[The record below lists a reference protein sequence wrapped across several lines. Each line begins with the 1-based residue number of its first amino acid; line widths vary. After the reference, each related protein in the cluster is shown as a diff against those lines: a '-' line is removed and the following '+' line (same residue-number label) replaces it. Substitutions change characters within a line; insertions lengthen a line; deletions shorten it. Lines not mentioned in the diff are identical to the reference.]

1 MTIGMIQPAL
11 IVPLRYS
18 VPRSQRVGFYF
29 QYWAGLGRVG
39 VLKFSI
45 GYPIFSRVY
54 LGISGIISLSVKWV
68 FSVIPEIP
76 SDVRAH
82 SKFLVTWKLDS
93 NEMSCIHK
101 IRGNTR
107 HFGLPNTQWFSKLN
121 CVWYRKNCQEGDGP
135 CLYLTESATTVND
148 IHTCQRW
155 TLEFVDPVGE
165 QEWV

>member
-54 LGISGIISLSVKWV
+54 LVISGIISLSVKWV

-93 NEMSCIHK
+93 NEMSCTHK

-165 QEWV
+165 QK